1 VKNTAPERRR
11 KQRERALNITSEAFV
26 AAEDEGILNMTKA
39 LTVAQLNMMFSDRVD
54 VFEFPQERD
63 DWKFPR
69 YVALPKKGKRKK
81 ASDEDTDEG

>member
-1 VKNTAPERRR
+1 
-11 KQRERALNITSEAFV
+11 
-26 AAEDEGILNMTKA
+26 MTKA

-69 YVALPKKGKRKK
+69 YVPLPKKGKRKK
-81 ASDEDTDEG
+81 VSDEESDEG

>member
-1 VKNTAPERRR
+1 
-11 KQRERALNITSEAFV
+11 
-26 AAEDEGILNMTKA
+26 MTKA

>member
-1 VKNTAPERRR
+1 M
-11 KQRERALNITSEAFV
+11 NITSGANV

-69 YVALPKKGKRKK
+69 YVPLPKKGKRKK
-81 ASDEDTDEG
+81 VSDEDTDEG